1 MPYKRKNRG
10 RSKGRGKKGRSET
23 VHCSNCG
30 RLIPA
35 DKAIKKVVWVPT
47 VTGAMAKE
55 LEKAGTVIP
64 RKRVIRYYCVSCA
77 IHFGIV
83 KIRARES
90 RKELPEELF
99 YRKYRVK

>member
-1 MPYKRKNRG
+1 
-10 RSKGRGKKGRSET
+10 
-23 VHCSNCG
+23 
-30 RLIPA
+30 
-35 DKAIKKVVWVPT
+35 
-47 VTGAMAKE
+47 MAKE